1 MWEVAIIHTYP
12 EGNSAADFLASSGH
26 SASLGVHSFPIPHP
40 SLGCFFLYDSWSN
53 FLFLFYFE

>member
-40 SLGCFFLYDSWSN
+40 SLGCFFFMIVGV